1 MQPCFIY
8 SIYIYNFDS
17 MQNPCVANGRTEN
30 LVGSD
35 SGGGPALFSVVRED
49 TALPRHVENP
59 G

>member
-1 MQPCFIY
+1 
-8 SIYIYNFDS
+8 